1 MDFEG
6 RARIRTHLEM
16 APLIDVVFLL
26 LIFFLLT
33 TTFMVQEAV
42 DLRLP
47 RAETGEA
54 SDPSLLEVI
63 LTRNGRLTFNGE
75 PVTLDELEAAMTVP
89 LQGDPEQAVIL
100 KVDSEVAV
108 QGMLEIMDRIRS
120 AGGRNLA
127 LATERGRVP

>member
-33 TTFMVQEAV
+33 TTFMVEEAV

-47 RAETGEA
+47 RAETGETV
-54 SDPSLLEVI
+54 DPSVLEVV
-63 LTRNGRLTFNGE
+63 LTRDGRLTFNGE
-75 PVTLDELEAAMTVP
+75 PVTLEELEAAMTEP
-89 LQGDPEQAVIL
+89 LQSDPEQAVIL

-108 QGMLEIMDRIRS
+108 QRMLEILDRIRS

-127 LATERGRVP
+127 LATEGRKRP